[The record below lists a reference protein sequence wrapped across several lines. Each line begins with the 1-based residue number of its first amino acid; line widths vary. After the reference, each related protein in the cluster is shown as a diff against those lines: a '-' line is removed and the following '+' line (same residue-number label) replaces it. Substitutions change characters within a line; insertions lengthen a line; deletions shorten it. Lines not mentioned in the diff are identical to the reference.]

1 VLAAPVAVRSQQP
14 PPPSQGQTS
23 GEAKIRQQR
32 EELERIRRER
42 QELQRNMTELQSKAH
57 DLDAE
62 VTNLHQQA
70 DATARVVRSL
80 DVQLETITTE
90 VDGTTASLLR
100 AEDELAVKKAVL
112 QRRLIDIYKRGPMYT
127 TEALLAARTFGELL
141 GRYKYLHELALR
153 DRSLVA
159 RVEDLYDQVAK
170 QRQQLVRLR
179 DEFERSRQEKRE
191 EEDRLRAL
199 EESRSRNLNVIKR
212 SAKET
217 EARLAAIGRDETRL
231 TNTIAAFE
239 EARKKAAER
248 PNAPAVLSSSTL
260 KTSDFGKLDWP
271 VEGSIIYRFGRA
283 VNPNNTTI
291 RWNGVGIAAPSGA
304 SVKAVAGGEV
314 MVAEAIGSALA
325 TMSPTTE
332 PITCVEPETGS
343 KSRKSAVVTMRAR
356 SSTPKATPSGACP
369 KPNVRRVLSLRLMT
383 VSALAGV
390 LGGSKGPKC
399 AMTRKRPSGDI
410 AMAPGCGDTLMDR
423 WIA

>member
-1 VLAAPVAVRSQQP
+1 MRRLRLVMCAALLAAPLAVAAQQP
-14 PPPSQGQTS
+14 QPPDQPG

-42 QELQRNMTELQSKAH
+42 EELQRNMSELQTKAH
-57 DLDAE
+57 DLSEE
-62 VTNLHQQA
+62 VTNIHQQA

-90 VDGTTASLLR
+90 VDGTTSSLLR

-141 GRYKYLHELALR
+141 GRYKYLHELARR
-153 DRSLVA
+153 DQSLVT
-159 RVEDLYDQVAK
+159 RVEELYDQVAK

-179 DEFERSRQEKRE
+179 EEFERSRQEKRDE
-191 EEDRLRAL
+191 EERLRSL
-199 EESRSRNLNVIKR
+199 EENRAKNLSVVKR

-231 TNTIAAFE
+231 TNTIASFE

-248 PNAPAVLSSSTL
+248 PNAPTVLSSSTL
-260 KTSDFGKLDWP
+260 KTTDFGRLDWP
-271 VEGSIIYRFGRA
+271 VDGSIIYRFGRA

-314 MVAEAIGSALA
+314 MVS
-325 TMSPTTE
+325 E
-332 PITCVEPETGS
+332 PIGTYGLTVIIQHGGGDYSVYGSLSRADVQKGQQVIKGQVIGAVGVSDPELDPHLHFEIRPKG
-343 KSRKSAVVTMRAR
+343 RAID
-356 SSTPKATPSGACP
+356 PL
-369 KPNVRRVLSLRLMT
+369 VWLR
-383 VSALAGV
+383 GEQ
-390 LGGSKGPKC
+390 K
-399 AMTRKRPSGDI
+399 
-410 AMAPGCGDTLMDR
+410 
-423 WIA
+423 

>member
-1 VLAAPVAVRSQQP
+1 MRCSRILLFVAVVAAPAAVRSQQP
-14 PPPSQGQTS
+14 QPPSQGQTS

-42 QELQRNMTELQSKAH
+42 EELQRNMTELQSKAH

-90 VDGTTASLLR
+90 VDGTTSSLLR

-179 DEFERSRQEKRE
+179 DEFERSRQEKRV

-217 EARLAAIGRDETRL
+217 QARLAAIGRDETRL
-231 TNTIAAFE
+231 ENTIAAFE

-248 PNAPAVLSSSTL
+248 PNAPTVLSSSTL
-260 KTSDFGKLDWP
+260 KTSDFGRLDWP

-304 SVKAVAGGEV
+304 SVKAIAGGEV
-314 MVAEAIGSALA
+314 MVAEAIGTYGLTVIVQHGGGDYSVYGSLSRIDVQKGQQVIKGQVIGAVGV
-325 TMSPTTE
+325 SD
-332 PITCVEPETGS
+332 PELDPHLHFEIRPKG
-343 KSRKSAVVTMRAR
+343 RAID
-356 SSTPKATPSGACP
+356 PL
-369 KPNVRRVLSLRLMT
+369 VWLR
-383 VSALAGV
+383 GEQ
-390 LGGSKGPKC
+390 K
-399 AMTRKRPSGDI
+399 
-410 AMAPGCGDTLMDR
+410 
-423 WIA
+423 

>member
-1 VLAAPVAVRSQQP
+1 MRRARLWLTAALLVAPLALRGQQQQP
-14 PPPSQGQTS
+14 PAQPPG

-42 QELQRNMTELQSKAH
+42 EELQRSMTDLQTKAH
-57 DLDAE
+57 DLGEE
-62 VTNLHQQA
+62 VTNIHQQA

-90 VDGTTASLLR
+90 VDGTTSSLLR

-112 QRRLIDIYKRGPMYT
+112 QRRLIDIYKRGPMAT

-141 GRYKYLHELALR
+141 GRYKYLHELAVR
-153 DRSLVA
+153 DRSLVT

-179 DEFERSRQEKRE
+179 DEFERSRQEKRDE
-191 EEDRLRAL
+191 EERLRVL
-199 EESRSRNLNVIKR
+199 EENRSKNLSVIKR

-217 EARLAAIGRDETRL
+217 EARLAAIGRDETKL

-239 EARKKAAER
+239 EERKRAAER
-248 PNAPAVLSSSTL
+248 PNATITLSSSML

-271 VEGSIIYRFGRA
+271 VDGSIIYRFGRA

-291 RWNGVGIAAPSGA
+291 RWNGVGISAPSGS

-314 MVAEAIGSALA
+314 MVAEPIGTYGLTVIIQHGGGDYSVYGSLSRADVTKGQQVIKGQVIGAVGVSDPELDPHLHFEIRPKGRAIDPL
-325 TMSPTTE
+325 
-332 PITCVEPETGS
+332 VW
-343 KSRKSAVVTMRAR
+343 
-356 SSTPKATPSGACP
+356 
-369 KPNVRRVLSLRLMT
+369 LR
-383 VSALAGV
+383 GEQ
-390 LGGSKGPKC
+390 K
-399 AMTRKRPSGDI
+399 
-410 AMAPGCGDTLMDR
+410 
-423 WIA
+423 